1 MYTMASK
8 RELSRDRGVL
18 ETEFHLRSED
28 CTGYRQSKTHWAFC
42 TRKLWAVGLRAENI
56 PGYDREVLT
65 EANQEQTVITNS

>member
-28 CTGYRQSKTHWAFC
+28 CMGYRQSKTHRAFC
-42 TRKLWAVGLRAENI
+42 TRKLWAVGL
-56 PGYDREVLT
+56 
-65 EANQEQTVITNS
+65 